1 MHLKTKLRLSLDFSI
16 TITIRGMISYSNT
29 SHKAKVYDGGHL
41 LLLHSPPSLPY
52 MAMITHLILIVT
64 LWIFSCYHMDGT
76 CLQILY
82 VFYLYFS
89 IDCESVD

>member
-1 MHLKTKLRLSLDFSI
+1 
-16 TITIRGMISYSNT
+16 MISYFNT

-64 LWIFSCYHMDGT
+64 LWIFSCYHMDGIFPSYHMDGT

-82 VFYLYFS
+82 IFYMYFS
-89 IDCESVD
+89 IDYESVD